1 MKEACINIKMYRSRL
16 LASAGFEN
24 HGFTRRVGG
33 GSEGSFESLNL
44 AHDVGDNPDKVAQN
58 LRRFQENVGVDM
70 PLARVKQV
78 HGVDAIDGVKI
89 AQEDWTVP
97 PFAEGDAIVTAKS
110 STVVAVQT
118 ADCAAVLLADPET
131 GAVAAIHAGWRGAA
145 RGVVRNAVRKMSEL
159 GASCGSMLAA
169 VGPCICPMCYE
180 VGDDVARL
188 MPESCDPV
196 KGKQGKFQL
205 DLSCAVEVSL
215 IGAGLTTSNIERLDA
230 CNSCFTGELFSY
242 RRDGGTCGRGL
253 GFIVS

>member
-1 MKEACINIKMYRSRL
+1 MKMYRSRL
-16 LASAGFEN
+16 LASSGFEN
-24 HGFTRRVGG
+24 HGFTRRSGG
-33 GSEGSFESLNL
+33 VSEGPFESLNL
-44 AHDVGDNPDKVAQN
+44 AHDVGDNPEKVAQN
-58 LRRFQENVGVDM
+58 LRLFKENVGVDM

-78 HGVDAIDGVKI
+78 HGVDAIDGSEI
-89 AQEDWTVP
+89 AQEDWTIP
-97 PFAEGDAIVTAKS
+97 PSVEGDAIVTAKS

-159 GASCGSMLAA
+159 GANPGSLLAA
-169 VGPCICPMCYE
+169 IGPCICPMCYE

-188 MPESCDPV
+188 LPESCDPI
-196 KGKQGKFQL
+196 KGKPGKFQM

-215 IGAGLTTSNIERLDA
+215 IVAGLTTPNIERLDA
-230 CNSCFTGELFSY
+230 CNSCFARELFSY

>member
-1 MKEACINIKMYRSRL
+1 MYKSKL

-24 HGFTRRVGG
+24 HGFTRRAGG
-33 GSEGSFESLNL
+33 VSEGPFESLNL
-44 AHDVGDNPDKVAQN
+44 AHDVGDDPDKVAQN
-58 LRRFQENVGVDM
+58 LRLFREKVGVDM

-78 HGVDAIDGVKI
+78 HGVDAIGGVKI

-97 PFAEGDAIVTAKS
+97 PSVEGDAIVTAKGT
-110 STVVAVQT
+110 TVVAVQT
-118 ADCAAVLLADPET
+118 ADCAAVLLADPSM
-131 GAVAAIHAGWRGAA
+131 GAVAVVHAGWRGAA
-145 RGVVRNAVRKMSEL
+145 KGVVRNAVRKMSEL
-159 GASCGSMLAA
+159 GASPGSMLAA

-196 KGKQGKFQL
+196 KGKPGKFQL

-215 IGAGLTTSNIERLDA
+215 IGAGLTTPNIERLDA